1 MEQSFIP
8 NSLTDKLKERD
19 RVYSELNRSLAIQ
32 NLVPDA
38 FKTGGAKSKW
48 VLNGYNE
55 PRKFIVT
62 NSEGVEFEFMP
73 EDVPKIL
80 HDYPP
85 KIIPTCESL
94 DPKYG
99 V

>member
-8 NSLTDKLKERD
+8 DSLTDKLKETTRL
-19 RVYSELNRSLAIQ
+19 YSELEHSIALKS
-32 NLVPDA
+32 LVPDV
-38 FKTGGAKSKW
+38 FKTGKAKSKW

-55 PRKFIVT
+55 PQRFIVT

-73 EDVPKIL
+73 NEVPDIL

-94 DPKYG
+94 NPKYG